1 VPTGEFEAGKGGV
14 ARCGGFFQT
23 VFTRTTAGDLIEA
36 VKIPPV
42 SGLAAGLAALVIFG
56 GTVCLI
62 NVPSNRMVRI
72 GVGAA
77 VLLAGGFLAGGRW
90 RERGGGA
97 GEAARLVEINRELEG
112 KLKEGRESHRKLE
125 HYFEMLMANVP
136 ANIYFKDTESRFLRV
151 NQSMATWVG
160 RGHPEDLVGKT
171 DHDLFGP
178 EHADQAR
185 KDEMLIVKTGTSIN
199 GLVEREIFPNGKT
212 GWVLT
217 NKMPFRDREGH
228 IIGTFGMSSD
238 VSELV
243 ETQHILER
251 ERNMLRSLIDGFPD
265 KIFARDLQRR
275 YLVVNKA
282 MAEWVGAKSPEEMLG
297 KTPAD
302 YFPEMVVRTGKE
314 EDLRMI
320 ETGDPVLNREWHLEL
335 RKGDLHYFVTTKV
348 LLRDA
353 DGKPW
358 GIIGMDRDVTEQRRA
373 QDKAIQAEQRMQE
386 MIDNSP
392 AVISM
397 KDLKGRYLMVNRGF
411 EDLFALERKDVL
423 GFTDHQ
429 LMADKAAAD
438 KFRKHDLLVAERG
451 EALQMD
457 EELYVDNEPR
467 TYVSVKFPLRD
478 LRGEL
483 KAIGTIS
490 TDITDRKAA
499 EQSMHRLNDDLIQ
512 ANDDLRRAQEQL
524 IQAEKMESVGRLAA
538 GVAHE
543 VKNPLAMIGMGI
555 ELLARRVPEE
565 DTQGTETIERMK
577 RGIDRAKK
585 IVKGLVD
592 YSSARQLSVEP
603 KDIGEVI
610 GDSLA
615 LVEYPLRQ
623 ARVKLVKELDPEL
636 PHVAVDSTKMEQ
648 VLVNLMINA
657 MHAMPDGGT
666 LVVRAFSS
674 TLSGVRR
681 DEGVRTAGHLREGD
695 RIVRI
700 EIDDTGTG
708 IDEAHMSKLFDPF
721 FTTKPTGTGTGL
733 GLAVCRKIVDLHGGV
748 LELENR
754 PEGGVRASITLK
766 A

>member
-1 VPTGEFEAGKGGV
+1 M
-14 ARCGGFFQT
+14 
-23 VFTRTTAGDLIEA
+23 
-36 VKIPPV
+36 VKIHPPLGDTRP
-42 SGLAAGLAALVIFG
+42 GLAGTLAAIAIFA
-56 GTVCLI
+56 GTLWLMTGPAEPI
-62 NVPSNRMVRI
+62 ARI
-72 GVGAA
+72 AAGAA
-77 VLLAGGFLAGGRW
+77 VLLAGGYLVGS
-90 RERGGGA
+90 RGHA
-97 GEAARLVEINRELEG
+97 TPAPGEDVSIAARLAEINHELET
-112 KLKEGRESHRKLE
+112 KLKDGRESHRKLE

-136 ANIYFKDTESRFLRV
+136 ANIYFKDRESRFLRV
-151 NQSMATWVG
+151 NQSMAAWVG

-185 KDEMLIVKTGTSIN
+185 ADEIRIVKTGASIN
-199 GLVEREIFPNGKT
+199 GLVEREIFPDGKT

-282 MAEWVGAKSPEEMLG
+282 MADWVGAKAPEDMLG

-302 YFPEMVVRTGKE
+302 YFPEVVVRTGKE

-411 EDLFALERKDVL
+411 EDLFGLERKDVL

-451 EALQMD
+451 ESLQMD

-499 EQSMHRLNDDLIQ
+499 EQSMHRLNDDLIH

-565 DTQGTETIERMK
+565 DTQGVETIERMK

-603 KDIGEVI
+603 KDIAEVI
-610 GDSLA
+610 ADSLA

-623 ARVKLVKELDPEL
+623 ARVKLVEDLEPDL
-636 PHVAVDSTKMEQ
+636 PHVSVDSTKMEQ

-666 LVVRAFSS
+666 LVVRAYS
-674 TLSGVRR
+674 TILSGVRR
-681 DEGVRTAGHLREGD
+681 DEGVRTTGHLREGD

-708 IDEAHMSKLFDPF
+708 IEEGNMSKLFDPF

-733 GLAVCRKIVDLHGGV
+733 GLAVCRKIVDLHNGV

>member
-1 VPTGEFEAGKGGV
+1 M
-14 ARCGGFFQT
+14 
-23 VFTRTTAGDLIEA
+23 
-36 VKIPPV
+36 
-42 SGLAAGLAALVIFG
+42 IFG
-56 GTVCLI
+56 GTVVLM
-62 NVPSNRMVRI
+62 NVPSDRGVRI

-77 VLLAGGFLAGGRW
+77 VLVAGGYLAGGRG
-90 RERGGGA
+90 RMGGSGGGSSVT
-97 GEAARLVEINRELEG
+97 RLVEINRDLE
-112 KLKEGRESHRKLE
+112 KQLREGRESHRKLE

-136 ANIYFKDTESRFLRV
+136 ANIYFKDRESRFLRV
-151 NQSMATWVG
+151 NQSMATYVG

-171 DHDLFGP
+171 DHDLFGK

-185 KDEMLIVKTGTSIN
+185 ADEMKIVKTGIPID
-199 GLVEREIFPNGKT
+199 GLIERENFPNGKT

-217 NKMPFRDREGH
+217 NKMPFRDHEGH

-238 VSELV
+238 VSTLV
-243 ETQHILER
+243 QAQHDLER

-265 KIFARDLQRR
+265 KIFARDLERH
-275 YLVVNKA
+275 YLTVNKA
-282 MAEWVGAKSPEEMLG
+282 MAEWVGAKSPEEMIG
-297 KTPAD
+297 KTPGD

-320 ETGDPVLNREWHLEL
+320 ATGDPVLNREWQLEL

-373 QDKAIQAEQRMQE
+373 QEKAIQAEQRMQE

-411 EDLFALERKDVL
+411 EALFALERKDVL

-429 LMADKAAAD
+429 LMGDKAAAD

-467 TYVSVKFPLRD
+467 TYVSVKFPLLD

-499 EQSMHRLNDDLIQ
+499 EQSMHRLNDDLIH
-512 ANDDLRRAQEQL
+512 ANEDLRAAQEQL

-555 ELLARRVPEE
+555 ELLARRVPA
-565 DTQGTETIERMK
+565 DDAQGLETIERMK

-603 KDIGEVI
+603 KDITEVI
-610 GDSLA
+610 TDAIA

-623 ARVKLVKELDPEL
+623 GRVKLIKDIEHEL
-636 PHVAVDSTKMEQ
+636 PPVSVDSTKLEQ

-657 MHAMPDGGT
+657 MHAMPAGGT
-666 LVVRAFSS
+666 LTLRAYSQI
-674 TLSGVRR
+674 LSGVRR
-681 DEGVRTAGHLREGD
+681 DEGLRTAGHLREGD
-695 RIVRI
+695 RIVKI
-700 EIDDTGTG
+700 EVDDTGTG
-708 IDEAHMSKLFDPF
+708 IDEAIMSKLFDPF

-733 GLAVCRKIVDLHGGV
+733 GLAVCRKIVELHNGT
-748 LELENR
+748 LELENL
-754 PEGGVRASITLK
+754 PAGGVRASITLK

>member
-1 VPTGEFEAGKGGV
+1 MVKIHPPLGDARPGLAGMLAAVAIFAGTLWLMTGPAEPV
-14 ARCGGFFQT
+14 AR
-23 VFTRTTAGDLIEA
+23 I
-36 VKIPPV
+36 
-42 SGLAAGLAALVIFG
+42 AAGA
-56 GTVCLI
+56 T
-62 NVPSNRMVRI
+62 
-72 GVGAA
+72 
-77 VLLAGGFLAGGRW
+77 VLLAGGYLIGSRGR
-90 RERGGGA
+90 A
-97 GEAARLVEINRELEG
+97 ATAPAPGEEVSIAARLAEINHELEA
-112 KLKEGRESHRKLE
+112 KLKDGRESHRKLE
-125 HYFEMLMANVP
+125 HYFDMLMANVP

-185 KDEMLIVKTGTSIN
+185 ADEMRIVKTGVAIT
-199 GLVEREIFPNGKT
+199 GLLERETFPDGKT

-282 MAEWVGAKSPEEMLG
+282 MAEWVGAKSPEEMIG
-297 KTPAD
+297 RTPAD
-302 YFPEMVVRTGKE
+302 YFPEVVVRTGKE

-348 LLRDA
+348 LLHDA

-373 QDKAIQAEQRMQE
+373 QEKAIQAEQRMQE

-411 EDLFALERKDVL
+411 EDLFGLERKDVL

-467 TYVSVKFPLRD
+467 TYVSVKFPLRG

-499 EQSMHRLNDDLIQ
+499 EQSMHRLNDDLIH
-512 ANDDLRRAQEQL
+512 ANEDLRRAQEQL

-555 ELLARRVPEE
+555 ELLARRVPPD
-565 DTQGTETIERMK
+565 DTQGLETIERMK

-585 IVKGLVD
+585 IVRGLVD

-603 KDIGEVI
+603 KDIIEVI
-610 GDSLA
+610 GDALA

-623 ARVKLVKELDPEL
+623 ARVKMVKELDPDL
-636 PHVAVDSTKMEQ
+636 PHVSVDSTKMEQ

-666 LVVRAFSS
+666 LVVRAYSS
-674 TLSGVRR
+674 ILSGVRR
-681 DEGVRTAGHLREGD
+681 DEGARTAGHLREGD

-708 IDEAHMSKLFDPF
+708 IEEGNMSKLFDPF

-733 GLAVCRKIVDLHGGV
+733 GLAVCRKIVDLHNGV

>member
-1 VPTGEFEAGKGGV
+1 M
-14 ARCGGFFQT
+14 
-23 VFTRTTAGDLIEA
+23 
-36 VKIPPV
+36 VKIHPPWGELRPDLPGAAAAAAAFAATLWLMAG
-42 SGLAAGLAALVIFG
+42 SPGIPGRIAAGAV
-56 GTVCLI
+56 
-62 NVPSNRMVRI
+62 
-72 GVGAA
+72 
-77 VLLAGGFLAGGRW
+77 VLLACGYLWGRRGQSPAGAAGG
-90 RERGGGA
+90 
-97 GEAARLVEINRELEG
+97 AALRLAEINRELEER
-112 KLKEGRESHRKLE
+112 LEAGRESRRELE

-136 ANIYFKDTESRFLRV
+136 ANIYFKDRESRFLRV
-151 NQSMATWVG
+151 NQSMAAWVG
-160 RGHPEDLVGKT
+160 KGHPEDLVGKT

-185 KDEMLIVKTGTSIN
+185 ADEQKIVRTGTSIN
-199 GLVEREIFPNGKT
+199 GLVERETFPDGKI

-243 ETQHILER
+243 ETQHHLER

-265 KIFARDLQRR
+265 KIFARDLNRR
-275 YLVVNKA
+275 YLVVNRA
-282 MAEWVGAKSPEEMLG
+282 MAEWVGAGSPDEMIG
-297 KTPAD
+297 KTPGD
-302 YFPEMVVRTGKE
+302 FFPEPVVAAGKA
-314 EDLRMI
+314 EDHKMI
-320 ETGDPVLNREWHLEL
+320 ETGEPVLNREWDLAMQQ
-335 RKGDLHYFVTTKV
+335 GDLHHFVTTKV

-358 GIIGMDRDVTEQRRA
+358 GIVGMDRDVTEQRRA
-373 QDKAIQAEQRMQE
+373 QEKAIQAEQRMQE

-397 KDLKGRYLMVNRGF
+397 KDLQGRYLMVNRGF
-411 EDLFALERKDVL
+411 EDLFGMQRKDIL

-429 LMADKAAAD
+429 LIADKSAAD
-438 KFRKHDLLVAERG
+438 KFRKHDLLVAEAG

-457 EELYVDNEPR
+457 EELYVDNDPR

-478 LRGEL
+478 LHGEI

-499 EQSMHRLNDDLIQ
+499 EQSMHRLNEDLVK
-512 ANDDLRRAQEQL
+512 ANEDLRRAQEQL

-555 ELLARRVPEE
+555 ELLARRVPPE
-565 DTQGTETIERMK
+565 DSQGLETIERMK

-585 IVKGLVD
+585 IVRGLVD
-592 YSSARQLSVEP
+592 YSSARQLSMEP
-603 KDIGEVI
+603 KALAEVI
-610 GDSLA
+610 GDALA

-623 ARVKLVKELDPEL
+623 ARVKLVKELAPDL
-636 PHVAVDSTKMEQ
+636 PPVSVDATKMEQ

-657 MHAMPDGGT
+657 MHAMPEGGT
-666 LVVRAFSS
+666 LTVRTYSRVI
-674 TLSGVRR
+674 TGVRR

-700 EIDDTGTG
+700 EVDDTGTG
-708 IDEAHMSKLFDPF
+708 IEESNMSKIFDPF

-733 GLAVCRKIVDLHGGV
+733 GLAVCRKIVELHNGF

>member
-1 VPTGEFEAGKGGV
+1 M
-14 ARCGGFFQT
+14 
-23 VFTRTTAGDLIEA
+23 
-36 VKIPPV
+36 VKIPPA

-56 GTVCLI
+56 GTVCLV
-62 NVPSNRMVRI
+62 NVPSSLTLRV

-77 VLLAGGFLAGGRW
+77 VLLAGGYLAGGKGRLSGS
-90 RERGGGA
+90 GGGSA
-97 GEAARLVEINRELEG
+97 GRLDEINRELEEQ
-112 KLKEGRESHRKLE
+112 LREQRDSHRKLE
-125 HYFEMLMANVP
+125 HYFDMLMANVP
-136 ANIYFKDTESRFLRV
+136 ANIYFKDRESRFLRV
-151 NQSMATWVG
+151 NQSMATYVG
-160 RGHPEDLVGKT
+160 KGHPEDLVGKT
-171 DHDLFGP
+171 DHDLFGK

-185 KDEMLIVKTGTSIN
+185 ADELKIVKTGLSIN
-199 GLVEREIFPNGKT
+199 GLVERENFPNGRK

-243 ETQHILER
+243 ETQHHLER

-265 KIFARDLQRR
+265 KIFTRDLERR

-282 MAEWVGAKSPEEMLG
+282 MADWVGAKSPEEMIG
-297 KTPAD
+297 KTPAE
-302 YFPEMVVRTGKE
+302 YFPELVVRTGKE
-314 EDLRMI
+314 EDQRII
-320 ETGDPVLNREWHLEL
+320 ETGSPVLNREWHLEL
-335 RKGDLHYFVTTKV
+335 RKGHLHYFVTTKV
-348 LLRDA
+348 LLHDA

-373 QDKAIQAEQRMQE
+373 QEKAIQAEQRMQE

-411 EDLFALERKDVL
+411 EDLFALQRKDVL

-429 LMADKAAAD
+429 LMGDKAAAD
-438 KFRKHDLLVAERG
+438 KFRKHDLLVAEGG

-499 EQSMHRLNDDLIQ
+499 EQSMHRLNEDLIA

-555 ELLARRVPEE
+555 ELLARRIPA
-565 DTQGTETIERMK
+565 DDAQGLETIERMK

-603 KDIGEVI
+603 KDISEVI
-610 GDSLA
+610 SDALA

-623 ARVKLVKELDPEL
+623 ARVNLIQEIDGDL
-636 PHVAVDSTKMEQ
+636 PHVSVDSTKMEQ

-657 MHAMPDGGT
+657 MHAMNGGGT
-666 LVVRAFSS
+666 LTVRAFSRI
-674 TLSGVRR
+674 LSGVKR

-700 EIDDTGTG
+700 EVDDTGTG
-708 IDEAHMSKLFDPF
+708 IDEAIMSKLFDPF

-733 GLAVCRKIVDLHGGV
+733 GLAVCRRIVELHSGI

>member
-1 VPTGEFEAGKGGV
+1 M
-14 ARCGGFFQT
+14 
-23 VFTRTTAGDLIEA
+23 
-36 VKIPPV
+36 VKIHPP
-42 SGLAAGLAALVIFG
+42 SADGRPGLAGLLAAAVIFAGTLWLMTGPPHATGRMATGAAIVLSAGLLLGRRASSPESSSG
-56 GTVCLI
+56 D
-62 NVPSNRMVRI
+62 
-72 GVGAA
+72 VGQS
-77 VLLAGGFLAGGRW
+77 
-90 RERGGGA
+90 
-97 GEAARLVEINRELEG
+97 ARLAEINRELEQ
-112 KLKEGRESHRKLE
+112 KLKDGRESHRKLE

-151 NQSMATWVG
+151 NQSMASWVG
-160 RGHPEDLVGKT
+160 RGHPEDLIGKT

-185 KDEMLIVKTGTSIN
+185 ADEMRIVKTGISIT
-199 GLVEREIFPNGKT
+199 GLVEKEIFPDGKT

-243 ETQHILER
+243 DTQQKFER

-265 KIFARDLQRR
+265 KIFARDLNRR

-282 MAEWVGAKSPEEMLG
+282 MADWVGAKSPDDMIG

-302 YFPEMVVRTGKE
+302 YFPELVVRTGKE
-314 EDLRMI
+314 EDMRMI

-348 LLRDA
+348 LLHDA

-411 EDLFALERKDVL
+411 EDLFGMPRKDVL

-429 LMADKAAAD
+429 LIADKEAAD
-438 KFRKHDLLVAERG
+438 KFRKHDLLVAEG
-451 EALQMD
+451 GDALQMD
-457 EELYVDNEPR
+457 EELYVDNEPH

-478 LRGEL
+478 LRGEI

-499 EQSMHRLNDDLIQ
+499 EQSMHRLNEDLVK
-512 ANDDLRRAQEQL
+512 ANEDLRRAQEQL

-555 ELLARRVPEE
+555 ELLARRVPA
-565 DTQGTETIERMK
+565 DDVQGAETIERMK

-592 YSSARQLSVEP
+592 YSSARQLSMEP
-603 KDIGEVI
+603 KDLSEVI
-610 GDSLA
+610 SDSLA

-623 ARVKLVKELDPEL
+623 AHVKLVKDLAPDL
-636 PHVAVDSTKMEQ
+636 PKVSVDSTKMEQ

-657 MHAMPDGGT
+657 MHAMPEGGT
-666 LVVRAFSS
+666 LTVRTYADMI
-674 TLSGVRR
+674 TGVRR
-681 DEGVRTAGHLREGD
+681 DEGARTAGHLREGD
-695 RIVRI
+695 PIVRV
-700 EIDDTGTG
+700 EVDDTGTG
-708 IDEAHMSKLFDPF
+708 IDEANLSKIFDPF

-733 GLAVCRKIVDLHGGV
+733 GLAVCRKIVELHNGV
-748 LELENR
+748 LEIENR

-766 A
+766 I

>member
-1 VPTGEFEAGKGGV
+1 M
-14 ARCGGFFQT
+14 
-23 VFTRTTAGDLIEA
+23 
-36 VKIPPV
+36 VKIHPPLGDAR
-42 SGLAAGLAALVIFG
+42 SGLAGTLAAVVIFA
-56 GTVCLI
+56 GTLWL
-62 NVPSNRMVRI
+62 MTGAADATGRI
-72 GVGAA
+72 TGGAA
-77 VLLAGGFLAGGRW
+77 VLLAAGYLIGS
-90 RERGGGA
+90 RGGGTPD
-97 GEAARLVEINRELEG
+97 AALASSEDESAVTRLVEINRDLEA

-125 HYFEMLMANVP
+125 HYFDMLMANVP

-178 EHADQAR
+178 EHADEAR
-185 KDEMLIVKTGTSIN
+185 AVEIQIVKTGASIT
-199 GLVEREIFPNGKT
+199 GLVEREIFPDGKT

-217 NKMPFRDREGH
+217 NKMPFRDHEGH

-275 YLVVNKA
+275 YVVVNKA
-282 MAEWVGAKSPEEMLG
+282 MAEWVGAKSPEAMLG

-302 YFPEMVVRTGKE
+302 YFPEVVVRTGKE

-373 QDKAIQAEQRMQE
+373 QEKAIQAEQRMQE

-411 EDLFALERKDVL
+411 EDLFGLERKDVL

-499 EQSMHRLNDDLIQ
+499 EQSMHRLNDDLIR
-512 ANDDLRRAQEQL
+512 ANEDLRRAQEQL

-555 ELLARRVPEE
+555 ELLARRVPA
-565 DTQGTETIERMK
+565 DDPQGQETIERMK

-603 KDIGEVI
+603 KDITEVI
-610 GDSLA
+610 ADALA

-623 ARVKLVKELDPEL
+623 ARVKLVKELDPDL
-636 PHVAVDSTKMEQ
+636 PHVSVDSTKMEQ

-657 MHAMPDGGT
+657 MHAMPEGGT
-666 LVVRAFSS
+666 LVVRAYSNI
-674 TLSGVRR
+674 LSGVRR
-681 DEGVRTAGHLREGD
+681 DEGVRTTGHLREGD
-695 RIVRI
+695 RVVRI

-708 IDEAHMSKLFDPF
+708 IDEANMSKLFDPF

-733 GLAVCRKIVDLHGGV
+733 GLAVCRKIVDLHSGV

>member
-1 VPTGEFEAGKGGV
+1 M
-14 ARCGGFFQT
+14 
-23 VFTRTTAGDLIEA
+23 IEA
-36 VKIPPV
+36 VRIHPSAGEAR
-42 SGLAAGLAALVIFG
+42 SGLFAAAAAAVIFA
-56 GTVCLI
+56 GTLWLMTG
-62 NVPSNRMVRI
+62 PGHATGRMAA
-72 GVGAA
+72 GAA
-77 VLLAGGFLAGGRW
+77 VVLAGGMLLGR
-90 RERGGGA
+90 RARPAA
-97 GEAARLVEINRELEG
+97 GEGESGASRLAEINRGLEA
-112 KLKEGRESHRKLE
+112 KLREGAESRRKLE

-151 NQSMATWVG
+151 NQSMAAWVG
-160 RGHPEDLVGKT
+160 KGHPEDLIGKT

-185 KDEMLIVKTGTSIN
+185 ADEIRIVRTGAAIT
-199 GLVEREIFPNGKT
+199 GLVEREIFPDGKV

-243 ETQHILER
+243 ETQQNLER

-265 KIFARDLQRR
+265 KIFARDLERR
-275 YLVVNKA
+275 YVVVNKA
-282 MAEWVGAKSPEEMLG
+282 MAEWVGAKSPDEMIG

-302 YFPEMVVRTGKE
+302 YFPEVVVRTGKE
-314 EDLRMI
+314 EDLKMI

-335 RKGDLHYFVTTKV
+335 RQGDLHYFVTTKV

-358 GIIGMDRDVTEQRRA
+358 GIVGMDRDVTEQRRA
-373 QDKAIQAEQRMQE
+373 QEKAIQAEHRMQE

-411 EDLFALERKDVL
+411 EDLFAMERKDVL

-429 LMADKAAAD
+429 LMADKEAAD
-438 KFRKHDLLVAERG
+438 KFRKHDLLVTEAG

-457 EELYVDNEPR
+457 EELFVDNEPR

-478 LRGEL
+478 LRGEI

-499 EQSMHRLNDDLIQ
+499 EQSMHRLNEDLVR
-512 ANDDLRRAQEQL
+512 ANEDLRRAQEQL

-555 ELLARRVPEE
+555 ELLARRVAPE
-565 DTQGTETIERMK
+565 DTQGAETIERMK

-585 IVKGLVD
+585 IVRGLVD
-592 YSSARQLSVEP
+592 YSSARQLSMEP
-603 KDIGEVI
+603 KDLAEVI

-623 ARVKLVKELDPEL
+623 AHVKLVKDLAPDL
-636 PHVAVDSTKMEQ
+636 PHVSVDSTKMEQ

-657 MHAMPDGGT
+657 MHAMPEGGT
-666 LVVRAFSS
+666 LTVR
-674 TLSGVRR
+674 TYGQILTGVRR
-681 DEGVRTAGHLREGD
+681 DEGLRTASHLREGD
-695 RIVRI
+695 QVIRI

-708 IDEAHMSKLFDPF
+708 IEEGHMSKIFDPF

-733 GLAVCRKIVDLHGGV
+733 GLAVCRKIVELHNGV
-748 LELENR
+748 LELETL
-754 PEGGVRASITLK
+754 PEGGVRASVTLK

>member
-1 VPTGEFEAGKGGV
+1 M
-14 ARCGGFFQT
+14 
-23 VFTRTTAGDLIEA
+23 
-36 VKIPPV
+36 
-42 SGLAAGLAALVIFG
+42 AAAVIFA
-56 GTVCLI
+56 GTLWLMTG
-62 NVPSNRMVRI
+62 PAHSTGRMAA
-72 GVGAA
+72 GAA
-77 VLLAGGFLAGGRW
+77 VILASGLLLGRRARPQSIAAEDGGLS
-90 RERGGGA
+90 
-97 GEAARLVEINRELEG
+97 ARLIEINRELEA
-112 KLKEGRESHRKLE
+112 KLKDGKESHRKLE

-151 NQSMATWVG
+151 NQSMAAWVG
-160 RGHPEDLVGKT
+160 KGHPEDLIGKT

-185 KDEMLIVKTGTSIN
+185 ADEMRIVKTGASIT
-199 GLVEREIFPNGKT
+199 GLVEREIFPDGKT

-243 ETQHILER
+243 DTQQKFER

-265 KIFARDLQRR
+265 KIFARDLNRR

-282 MAEWVGAKSPEEMLG
+282 MAEWVGAKSPDDMIG

-302 YFPEMVVRTGKE
+302 YFPEVVVRTGKE

-320 ETGDPVLNREWHLEL
+320 ATGDPVLNREWHLEL

-348 LLRDA
+348 LLHDA

-373 QDKAIQAEQRMQE
+373 QEKAIQAEQRMQE

-411 EDLFALERKDVL
+411 EDLFGMQRKDVL

-429 LMADKAAAD
+429 LIADKDAAN
-438 KFRKHDLLVAERG
+438 KFRKHDMLVVERG

-478 LRGEL
+478 LRGEI
-483 KAIGTIS
+483 KAVGTIS
-490 TDITDRKAA
+490 TDISDRKAA
-499 EQSMHRLNDDLIQ
+499 EQSMHSLNEDLLK
-512 ANDDLRRAQEQL
+512 ANEDLRRAQEQL

-555 ELLARRVPEE
+555 ELLARRVPPE

-585 IVKGLVD
+585 IVRGLVD
-592 YSSARQLSVEP
+592 YSSARQLSMEP
-603 KDIGEVI
+603 KDLGEVI
-610 GDSLA
+610 SDSLA

-623 ARVKLVKELDPEL
+623 ARVKLVKDLAEDL
-636 PHVAVDSTKMEQ
+636 PHVSVDSTKMEQ

-657 MHAMPDGGT
+657 MHAMPEGGT
-666 LVVRAFSS
+666 LTVRTYADMI
-674 TLSGVRR
+674 TGVRR

-695 RIVRI
+695 RVVRI
-700 EIDDTGTG
+700 EVDDTGTG
-708 IDEAHMSKLFDPF
+708 IDEAHLSKIFDPF
-721 FTTKPTGTGTGL
+721 FTTKPTGSGTGL
-733 GLAVCRKIVDLHGGV
+733 GLAVCRKIVELHNGF
-748 LELENR
+748 LEIENR

>member
-1 VPTGEFEAGKGGV
+1 
-14 ARCGGFFQT
+14 
-23 VFTRTTAGDLIEA
+23 
-36 VKIPPV
+36 VKIPPA
-42 SGLAAGLAALVIFG
+42 SSLSAGLAALVIFG
-56 GTVCLI
+56 GTVFLM
-62 NVPSNRMVRI
+62 NVPPNRTARI

-77 VLLAGGFLAGGRW
+77 VLLAGGYLAGGRG
-90 RERGGGA
+90 RLTNGGTGGGDV
-97 GEAARLVEINRELEG
+97 ARLAEINRELEEQ
-112 KLKEGRESHRKLE
+112 LREGRESHRKLE
-125 HYFEMLMANVP
+125 HYFDMLMANVP
-136 ANIYFKDTESRFLRV
+136 ANIYFKDRESRFLRV
-151 NQSMATWVG
+151 NQSMATYVG
-160 RGHPEDLVGKT
+160 KGHPEDLVGKS
-171 DHDLFGP
+171 DHDLFGK

-185 KDEMLIVKTGTSIN
+185 ADELKIVKTGLSIN
-199 GLVEREIFPNGKT
+199 GLVERENFPNGKS

-217 NKMPFRDREGH
+217 NKMPFRDHEGH

-243 ETQHILER
+243 ETQHNLER

-265 KIFARDLQRR
+265 KIFARDLERH

-282 MAEWVGAKSPEEMLG
+282 MADWVGVKSPDEMIG
-297 KTPAD
+297 KTPAE

-320 ETGDPVLNREWHLEL
+320 ATGDPVLNREWHLEL

-373 QDKAIQAEQRMQE
+373 QEKAIQAEQRMQE

-411 EDLFALERKDVL
+411 EDLFALQRKDVL

-438 KFRKHDLLVAERG
+438 KFRKHDLLVAEGG

-499 EQSMHRLNDDLIQ
+499 EQSMHQLNEELIN

-555 ELLARRVPEE
+555 ELLARRVPAE
-565 DTQGTETIERMK
+565 DAQGLETIERMK

-603 KDIGEVI
+603 KDITDVMI
-610 GDSLA
+610 DAIA

-623 ARVKLVKELDPEL
+623 GRVKLVKDIEPDL
-636 PHVAVDSTKMEQ
+636 PHVSVDSTKMEQ

-657 MHAMPDGGT
+657 MHAMPAGGT
-666 LVVRAFSS
+666 LTLRAFSRI
-674 TLSGVRR
+674 LSGVRR

-700 EIDDTGTG
+700 EVDDTGSG
-708 IDEAHMSKLFDPF
+708 IDEAIMSKLFDPF

-733 GLAVCRKIVDLHGGV
+733 GLAVCRKIVELHNGI
-748 LELENR
+748 LELENL

>member
-1 VPTGEFEAGKGGV
+1 MKIHPSSGAFIAAAAIFAGTLWLMTGPDHATG
-14 ARCGGFFQT
+14 RI
-23 VFTRTTAGDLIEA
+23 TAGAL
-36 VKIPPV
+36 VL
-42 SGLAAGLAALVIFG
+42 LAAGYLTGSRSRASIA
-56 GTVCLI
+56 
-62 NVPSNRMVRI
+62 
-72 GVGAA
+72 
-77 VLLAGGFLAGGRW
+77 
-90 RERGGGA
+90 GA
-97 GEAARLVEINRELEG
+97 GDEAAAARLAEINRQLEA
-112 KLKEGRESHRKLE
+112 KLEEGRQSRDKLE

-136 ANIYFKDTESRFLRV
+136 ANIYFKDTQSRFLRV

-178 EHADQAR
+178 EHADEAR
-185 KDEMLIVKTGTSIN
+185 SVEMQIVKTGASIT
-199 GLVEREIFPNGKT
+199 GLVEREIFPDGKV

-282 MAEWVGAKSPEEMLG
+282 MADWVGAKSPEDMIG

-302 YFPEMVVRTGKE
+302 YFPEVVVRTGKE

-358 GIIGMDRDVTEQRRA
+358 GIVGMDRDVTEQHRA
-373 QDKAIQAEQRMQE
+373 QEKAIQAEQRMQE

-467 TYVSVKFPLRD
+467 TYVSMKFPLRD

-483 KAIGTIS
+483 KAIGSIS
-490 TDITDRKAA
+490 TDITERKAA
-499 EQSMHRLNDDLIQ
+499 EQSMHRLNDDLIR

-555 ELLARRVPEE
+555 ELLARRVPPE
-565 DTQGTETIERMK
+565 DTQGQETIERMK

-603 KDIGEVI
+603 KDIIEVI
-610 GDSLA
+610 GDALA

-623 ARVKLVKELDPEL
+623 AHVKLVKELDPEL
-636 PHVAVDSTKMEQ
+636 PHVAVDATKMEQ

-666 LVVRAFSS
+666 LVVRAYSS
-674 TLSGVRR
+674 IISGVRR

-695 RIVRI
+695 RVVRI

-708 IDEAHMSKLFDPF
+708 IEEANMSKLFDPF

-733 GLAVCRKIVDLHGGV
+733 GLAVCRKIVDLHNGT